1 MIPNITAEYQRYCSL
16 NSEIEECY
24 HAACTRLGQP
34 DSVIQI
40 LYVLCLEEEPCP
52 IGRILRES
60 GLAKQTAHSALHRLE
75 SAGHLR
81 LQPLD
86 GKRKG
91 AVLTASGRALAER
104 TAQRM
109 IAAEQAVFRDWDPA
123 DRQAYLDLTRRFLTD
138 LRTEFGKL

>member
-1 MIPNITAEYQRYCSL
+1 MIQNITPEYQRYCSL

-34 DSVIQI
+34 DSVMQI

-52 IGRILRES
+52 IGLILRES
-60 GLAKQTAHSALHRLE
+60 GLAKQTVHSALHRLE
-75 SAGHLR
+75 AEGQLR
-81 LQPLD
+81 LVPLD

-91 AVLTASGRALAER
+91 AVLTETGRDLSRR
-104 TAQRM
+104 TAERM

-123 DRQAYLDLTRRFLTD
+123 DRRAYLDLTRRFLTD
-138 LRTEFGKL
+138 LRGEFGKL

>member
-1 MIPNITAEYQRYCSL
+1 MMQNVTPEYQRYCSL

-52 IGRILRES
+52 IGLILRES
-60 GLAKQTAHSALHRLE
+60 GLTKQTAHSSLHRLE
-75 SAGHLR
+75 AEGYLR
-81 LQPLD
+81 LEPLD

-91 AVLTASGRALAER
+91 AVLTEAGRALAAN

-109 IAAEQAVFRDWDPA
+109 IAAEQAVFRDWAPA
-123 DRQAYLDLTRRFLTD
+123 DRRAYLELTRRFLTD
-138 LRTEFGKL
+138 LRAEFGKL